1 MTKKELD
8 KPEFLI
14 GLRGYDREQVDDY
27 VDRLRVLVSEAE
39 ERAQAAER
47 RYDAAAADAIKLL
60 RATEGQER
68 RRAVEA
74 EQRAQALEGELER
87 NTHTSVAPR
96 IAQIFELAVDEAN
109 DLRAR
114 AEVEADQIRSTGR
127 AEVEHACVQAR
138 RELGEIESKCERGR
152 KQIAQ
157 LEANEEVLLTDLHR
171 LQSALQTVAS
181 VISKHEDTPAALPVP
196 PRADDPRADDP
207 RLAETDGHAPVPA
220 PAEATQRTP
229 ANDHAPEGNAQALAA
244 S

>member
-1 MTKKELD
+1 MTKRELD

-27 VDRLRVLVSEAE
+27 TDRLRALVSEAE
-39 ERAQAAER
+39 ERARVAER
-47 RYDAAAADAIKLL
+47 RYDAAAADAIKLV

-74 EQRAQALEGELER
+74 ERRAQALEGELER

-114 AEVEADQIRSTGR
+114 AEVEADQIRSTARG
-127 AEVEHACVQAR
+127 EVEHACVQAR

-152 KQIAQ
+152 QQIAQ
-157 LEANEEVLLTDLHR
+157 LEADEELLLADLRR

-181 VISKHEDTPAALPVP
+181 VISKHEDPPATLPVP
-196 PRADDPRADDP
+196 PRADDP
-207 RLAETDGHAPVPA
+207 RLAETDEHAPVPA

-229 ANDHAPEGNAQALAA
+229 ADDHAPEGNAQALAA
-244 S
+244 T